1 MIFEIYSMGD
11 GLYMKRILD
20 GVAMMSND
28 GFLLALGS
36 FGLIL
41 GLFLAALKA
50 VETGG
55 QKIEL
60 PSLFVSFLL
69 ILAMF
74 SVKVDTVVYALDGAP
89 GASNMSMY
97 TVDNVPVGVAFPS
110 MMTTTLGKVITEKFQ
125 QAFSVPGMEDLG
137 LKGGQF
143 GNTLKLVDMA
153 RRWDIEGLGG
163 GANNKVPVFR
173 RNLVS
178 YVSNCT
184 IPGIQRGAID
194 KDALLATATPI
205 TSHANGQGIG
215 FNDKWT
221 STPMMVG
228 GSDVDLDCDVAMR
241 ELEREAADE
250 GMMSAFLTAAM
261 NMTDARSG
269 ADSASMAAT
278 AAFTAIGA
286 STSTIQQ
293 HVMAS
298 AVREIMDEAIS
309 GSSALTPNEIQS
321 QIMLIQ
327 GSRQRQDEW
336 GAGEIMFRKAMRP
349 FMAFLECFAF
359 IAAPFMV
366 LAIGLGQLGLRMVGK
381 YFMVNLWIMTWAP
394 MFAAVDLFQITMVQH
409 AIKAMQVLNA
419 SSNGVPL
426 SSIAG
431 AAALNSELTTWIAVG
446 GWMATLVP
454 PMGYLLL
461 SGGAVAM
468 TSFAGRMAG
477 QDHVN
482 EKMTSPDL
490 ASVKE
495 AMSVNSQLSYSQGMG
510 SSVSGVDNLN
520 GSFSFS
526 GAASSSVDSSRSAME
541 SAQRSA
547 SAQLN
552 KTISSTLG
560 QTSSVRTSDGV
571 TMQAGHS
578 ISDSMAHSQGSGTTS
593 DQSTSA
599 DLKKADRE
607 STTFT
612 KQGNVT
618 ANMSAGQSASEGA
631 GGGQAAKGAGSSGV
645 NSSRNASGSAG
656 ISGGLTL
663 TNQQVGAQETA
674 FGRSA
679 KVTEGEREQL
689 DRVVKADSAA
699 SKQEMLQRMADSGS
713 SVAKQ
718 VLDSYNKSQAA
729 QDLKTTSAQYAEA
742 ERVATTASSLSGTS
756 VQAFSHHVA
765 SQGPGAVEEA
775 VARAREAGGD
785 AAFSL
790 NLQQVHDQ
798 QQRKLFAG
806 DEGQA
811 RAMAAAMTLAGTGSG
826 AYRISAG
833 SEAER
838 LEALADLSN
847 KYSVGAGSA
856 SVGNAHGNGYLTEN
870 APMYGDVLVQTKDV
884 SGAGIPN
891 EGAVRS
897 AVGADIAGGS
907 GADMQSVAHK
917 AGVAAE
923 MGNKE
928 NRDDFFQH
936 NHAVQS
942 QMTSAH
948 GAENMRQA
956 LAGGRDIAS
965 DLHYGQALGDVWGS
979 YGLGDKDTGS
989 VMYSNYLAAG
999 KDGSIQQDSGAS
1011 DVPFQRS
1018 DSKAEQGTSG
1028 LSRFEEIRR
1037 EVAAKSGLASNVI
1050 DENAVNVVAAA
1061 TLFRESRGLTSG
1073 GAYLSNADAD
1083 RLEHSFQA
1091 LNQNQVS
1098 AIFGDT
1104 LHNDLPNVTGGDGFT
1119 SAALG
1124 MALIKPSQESL
1135 PKPIAE

>member
-1 MIFEIYSMGD
+1 MVFEIYSMGD

-20 GVAMMSND
+20 GVAMMSNS

-41 GLFLAALKA
+41 GLMLAGLKA
-50 VETGG
+50 IETGG

-74 SVKVDTVVYALDGAP
+74 SVKVDTAIYALDGAP

-110 MMTTTLGKVITEKFQ
+110 MAVTTLGKVITEKFQ
-125 QAFSVPGMEDLG
+125 QAFAVPGMEDLG

-163 GANNKVPVFR
+163 SANSKVTVFR

-194 KDALLATATPI
+194 KDALLTSATPI
-205 TSHANGQGIG
+205 SSFDEGQGIG
-215 FNDKWT
+215 FTDKWT
-221 STPMMVG
+221 STTMSVG
-228 GSDVDLDCDVAMR
+228 GAQVDMDCDVAMR
-241 ELEREAADE
+241 ELEKEAADA
-250 GMMSAFLTAAM
+250 GMMNSFLTAAM

-269 ADSASMAAT
+269 TSSAEMAAT

-286 STSTIQQ
+286 NSSTIQQ

-309 GSSALTPNEIQS
+309 GSSALTANEIQA
-321 QIMLIQ
+321 QMMLIQ
-327 GSRQRQDEW
+327 GARQRQDEW

-366 LAIGLGQLGLRMVGK
+366 LAIGLGQMGLRMVGK

-394 MFAAVDLFQITMVQH
+394 MFAAVELFQITMVQH
-409 AIKAMQVLNA
+409 AIKAMQILNA
-419 SSNGVPL
+419 NNNGVPL

-431 AAALNSELTTWIAVG
+431 AAALNSELTTWISVG

-461 SGGAVAM
+461 SGGAVAL

-482 EKMTSPDL
+482 EKLTSPDL

-495 AMSVNSQLSYSQGMG
+495 AMSVSSQMSYSQGMG

-541 SAQRSA
+541 SAQRTA
-547 SAQLN
+547 STQLN
-552 KTISSTLG
+552 KTISNALG
-560 QTSSVRTSDGV
+560 QTSSVRHSDGV
-571 TMQAGHS
+571 TLQAGQS
-578 ISDSMAHSQGSGTTS
+578 IGDSMSQTHGNGTSS
-593 DQSTSA
+593 DRTDTA
-599 DLKKADRE
+599 DLSKVNRDA
-607 STTFT
+607 TTLNT
-612 KQGNVT
+612 QAGVN
-618 ANMSAGQSASEGA
+618 ASASAGQSAQESLGKGGST
-631 GGGQAAKGAGSSGV
+631 GGGSS
-645 NSSRNASGSAG
+645 NSRNMSGTAG
-656 ISGGLTL
+656 LNGGVGLSRQEMGSQESTFG
-663 TNQQVGAQETA
+663 TN
-674 FGRSA
+674 A
-679 KVTEGEREQL
+679 KVSKSEREQL

-699 SKQEMLQRMADSGS
+699 SKQEMLQNMAESGS
-713 SVAKQ
+713 NVARQ
-718 VLDSYNKSQAA
+718 ILESFGKSQAA
-729 QDLKTTSAQYAEA
+729 QDLKATSAQYAEA
-742 ERVATTASSLSGTS
+742 ERVATTATTLSGTS
-756 VQAFSHHVA
+756 IQAFSHQLA

-775 VARAREAGGD
+775 VARARETGGD

-806 DEGQA
+806 DESQA

-826 AYRISAG
+826 AYRVPSG
-833 SEAER
+833 SDAER

-856 SVGNAHGNGYLTEN
+856 NVGNAHANQGLSESGPKYGQATSSTADLTMAHLPQEH
-870 APMYGDVLVQTKDV
+870 AL
-884 SGAGIPN
+884 
-891 EGAVRS
+891 RH
-897 AVGADIAGGS
+897 AVGADLANGS
-907 GADMQSVAHK
+907 GANAQEIEKKANAAADMGYS
-917 AGVAAE
+917 
-923 MGNKE
+923 NTR
-928 NRDDFFQH
+928 NDFFQG
-936 NHAVQS
+936 NHAALSGQV
-942 QMTSAH
+942 TAN
-948 GAENMRQA
+948 GASGLRETM
-956 LAGGRDIAS
+956 AGGADVAS
-965 DLHYGQALGDVWGS
+965 DLHYMRALDDLWSTSKSDGIGS
-979 YGLGDKDTGS
+979 NNTASL
-989 VMYSNYLAAG
+989 MYSNYLADG
-999 KDGSIQQDSGAS
+999 KDGTIRQDTGER
-1011 DVPFQRS
+1011 DVPFQRN
-1018 DSKAEQGTSG
+1018 DAKAEHGSSG
-1028 LSRFEEIRR
+1028 LSRFEELRR
-1037 EVAAKSGLASNVI
+1037 EVAAKSGLSQNVI
-1050 DENAVNVVAAA
+1050 DENAVNVIAGAQ
-1061 TLFRESRGLTSG
+1061 LFRESRDAVSG
-1073 GAYLSNADAD
+1073 GAYLTNADAD
-1083 RLEHSFQA
+1083 KLEQSFRE
-1091 LNQNQVS
+1091 LGPNQVN
-1098 AIFGDT
+1098 ALFHDP
-1104 LHNDLPNVTGGDGFT
+1104 LHNDLPNATGGDGFSSST
-1119 SAALG
+1119 LG
-1124 MALIKPSQESL
+1124 MALVKAAPQPL
-1135 PKPIAE
+1135 PKPIGD